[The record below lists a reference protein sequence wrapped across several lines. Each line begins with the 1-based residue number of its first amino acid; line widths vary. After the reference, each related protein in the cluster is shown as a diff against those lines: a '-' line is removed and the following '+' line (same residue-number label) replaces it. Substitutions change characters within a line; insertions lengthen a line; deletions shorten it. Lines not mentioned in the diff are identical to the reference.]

1 MLNLYLG
8 ALHQFQASDAR
19 ALRIK
24 FDVLSRT
31 LRLSDGMGVAAADRS
46 LCTASNSLSQSVY
59 GGRIFTR
66 LSAKSM
72 VVLVYFLLLSVSR

>member
-19 ALRIK
+19 PLTIK

-31 LRLSDGMGVAAADRS
+31 LRLSDGMGVAAADYS
-46 LCTASNSLSQSVY
+46 LCTASNSPLSQSVY

-66 LSAKSM
+66 L
-72 VVLVYFLLLSVSR
+72 